1 VETDSLIKIPVIV
14 RPDYIFAIEQ
24 YQDAQFMHCEVT
36 NWNKAVFKELK
47 KDWETFTEL
56 HGGPLYCAK
65 EQDTP
70 SYLKFIKALGFKPY
84 ITVQG
89 VSGNDIHIYY
99 WSD

>member
-1 VETDSLIKIPVIV
+1 MEADGLIKIPVIV
-14 RPDYIFAIEQ
+14 RPDYMFAIEQ
-24 YQDAQFMHCEVT
+24 FQDGQFMHCEVT
-36 NWNKAVFKELK
+36 NWNKTVFKELK

-84 ITVQG
+84 IKVQG
-89 VSGNDIHIYY
+89 VLGNDIHIYY
-99 WSD
+99 WSN

>member
-1 VETDSLIKIPVIV
+1 VGTVLIKIPVIV
-14 RPDYIFAIEQ
+14 RPDYVFAIEQ
-24 YQDAQFMHCEVT
+24 YQDGQFMHCEVY
-36 NWNKAVFKELK
+36 NWNTTVFKQLK
-47 KDWETFTEL
+47 KDWFTFTEL

-70 SYLKFIKALGFKPY
+70 GYLKFIKALGFKPY